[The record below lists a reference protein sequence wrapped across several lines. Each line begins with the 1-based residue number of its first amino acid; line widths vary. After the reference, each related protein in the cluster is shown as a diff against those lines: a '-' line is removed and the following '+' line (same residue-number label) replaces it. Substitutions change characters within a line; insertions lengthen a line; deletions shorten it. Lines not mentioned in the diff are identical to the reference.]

1 MGYER
6 VANAN
11 GAVRPLPFV
20 SKSLVSENGRLFL
33 CVIVRQAL
41 IYLDNLS
48 QLVTLSYSPVS
59 ILLTPSEFILFV
71 HCLDS
76 TAFFGFYEVPIESRT
91 LRVETEPQP

>member
-20 SKSLVSENGRLFL
+20 SKSLVSENRRPSFYI
-33 CVIVRQAL
+33 IVRQAL
-41 IYLDNLS
+41 IGLDNLS
-48 QLVTLSYSPVS
+48 QLVTVSYSPVS
-59 ILLTPSEFILFV
+59 ALLTLSEFILFV

-76 TAFFGFYEVPIESRT
+76 TAFSGSIKCVQSPER
-91 LRVETEPQP
+91 